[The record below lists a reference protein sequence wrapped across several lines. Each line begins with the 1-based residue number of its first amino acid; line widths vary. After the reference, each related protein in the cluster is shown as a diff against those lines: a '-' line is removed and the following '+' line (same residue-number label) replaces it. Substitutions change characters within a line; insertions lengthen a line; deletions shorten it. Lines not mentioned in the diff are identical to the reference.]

1 MQVDYNAFPNLRASR
16 NLLFNL
22 KHITVKQPKK
32 KLLVITS
39 VFVDDKR
46 NSLNNLF
53 YTNNMSTGEWHH
65 KQLKDLKNH
74 FSDHFYFKTHPLK
87 EI

>member
-1 MQVDYNAFPNLRASR
+1 MHMPINLGQLFEVIVSKHMNADVLAYADGRKIKYS
-16 NLLFNL
+16 
-22 KHITVKQPKK
+22 T
-32 KLLVITS
+32 
-39 VFVDDKR
+39 
-46 NSLNNLF
+46 LND
-53 YTNNMSTGEWHH
+53 TANMSTGEWHH